1 MSRVAY
7 LDYNATTPMDPRVLE
22 AFIPFLTE
30 IVGNAASEHAAGR
43 RVRHAVETAR
53 SQVAD
58 AIGASS
64 STLIFTS
71 GATESINLALKG
83 TALGS
88 TGQRRKVVTFATEH
102 KAVLDTCDWL
112 RSQGTPVDVVAVT
125 RDGIPD
131 LGAASEAIDEQTAL
145 VSVMAANNETGVLG
159 PVTDIVS
166 LSRRVGAL
174 VHCDA
179 TQALGKVPFDVEA
192 IGVDFASISSHKV
205 YGPTGVGAL
214 FVRRGKDV
222 GLVPLIH
229 GGGHERGLRSGT
241 LNSAAIVGFGAAAAL
256 AMSELSPDAAR
267 IRVLRD
273 ALEMGISTSWPQT
286 QVVGRS
292 APRLPNTLNVRL
304 PGVDAQ
310 AVLLAMPDVAASTG
324 SACTAASP
332 APSHVLR
339 AMGLDHQEAQECIRF
354 SLGRF
359 STMEDV
365 RAALNALSLAT
376 DRVRGLKVASA

>member
-1 MSRVAY
+1 MSRASY
-7 LDYNATTPMDPRVLE
+7 LDNNATTPLDPRVLE
-22 AFIPFLTE
+22 SFMPFLTE

-43 RVRHAVETAR
+43 RVRHAVESAR
-53 SQVAD
+53 SQVAA
-58 AIGASS
+58 AIGATP
-64 STLIFTS
+64 STVIFTS

-83 TALGS
+83 GAFGS

-102 KAVLDTCDWL
+102 KAVLDTCAWL
-112 RSQGTPVDVVAVT
+112 RSQGTPVEVVPVTPEGLPDVA
-125 RDGIPD
+125 
-131 LGAASEAIDEQTAL
+131 AASEAIDEQTAL

-159 PVTDIVS
+159 PVAEIVS
-166 LSRRVGAL
+166 LSRRVGAV

-192 IGVDFASISSHKV
+192 VGVDFASISSHKI

-214 FVRRGKDV
+214 FVRRGMDGV
-222 GLVPLIH
+222 LVPLFH

-256 AMSELSPDAAR
+256 AVSELTGDAVR

-273 ALEMGISTSWPQT
+273 ALEAGITSSWPHA
-286 QVVGRS
+286 QVMGES
-292 APRLPNTLNVRL
+292 APRLPNTLNIRI

-310 AVLLAMPDVAASTG
+310 AVLFAMPNVAASTG

-339 AMGLDHQEAQECIRF
+339 AMGLDHDEAQECIRF

-359 STMEDV
+359 SSMEDV
-365 RAALNALSLAT
+365 HAALNALALAT
-376 DRVRGLKVASA
+376 DRVRGLKVGSA